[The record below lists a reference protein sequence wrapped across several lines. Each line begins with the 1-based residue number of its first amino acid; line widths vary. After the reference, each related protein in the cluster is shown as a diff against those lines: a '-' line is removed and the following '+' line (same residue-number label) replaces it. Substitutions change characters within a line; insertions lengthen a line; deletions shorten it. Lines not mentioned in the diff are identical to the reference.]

1 MASASG
7 QAALSFGFSL
17 PRMIS
22 KHDVNHALNNFSS
35 CRPRWGPAPFLRK
48 TPGDHALPCQRMF
61 LGGCLSWRPH
71 PSAAILSSS
80 HMWLQLQQVL
90 MAQTPLLP
98 LGLRVDLR
106 PFLLQLFWHLNRRL
120 HHLKKSGYSIPM
132 NIHGGGSCKPFYR
145 HKMVFTIKWLD
156 TAYKMSGPNPN
167 ENTIFWGDL
176 TPEHLEITFKI
187 SIKWLVPF
195 TNGQGASQQISAPHL
210 ESNHFAIPSFW
221 FCHSFILLPM
231 PPSANPGLSM
241 GNFGIVW
248 ATCP

>member
-1 MASASG
+1 MCVCVWVK
-7 QAALSFGFSL
+7 ALLGISMNTHFVIFVVFSSL
-17 PRMIS
+17 PQS
-22 KHDVNHALNNFSS
+22 L
-35 CRPRWGPAPFLRK
+35 
-48 TPGDHALPCQRMF
+48 
-61 LGGCLSWRPH
+61 
-71 PSAAILSSS
+71 
-80 HMWLQLQQVL
+80 VL
-90 MAQTPLLP
+90 LMYGT
-98 LGLRVDLR
+98 
-106 PFLLQLFWHLNRRL
+106 
-120 HHLKKSGYSIPM
+120 SIPM
-132 NIHGGGSCKPFYR
+132 NIHGRGSCKPFYR

-167 ENTIFWGDL
+167 ENTIFWGGL
-176 TPEHLEITFKI
+176 TPEHLEITYKI

-221 FCHSFILLPM
+221 FCHSFILFPM